1 MTNQIIYD
9 RKRSDVMIDLETM
22 GTNTCAPI
30 VSIGAVFFSPE
41 SEELG
46 ATFYVP
52 VNLRSSMLMVV
63 LPMVI
68 PFYGGCD
75 RARKPEPQ
83 FVLMMPLILR
93 MHFLNYHTLLLAMLV
108 I

>member
-46 ATFYVP
+46 PTFYVP
-52 VNLRSSMLMVV
+52 VNLRSSMLN
-63 LPMVI
+63 
-68 PFYGGCD
+68 GGVAD
-75 RARKPEPQ
+75 GDT
-83 FVLMMPLILR
+83 ILW
-93 MHFLNYHTLLLAMLV
+93 
-108 I
+108 

>member
-46 ATFYVP
+46 PTFYVP
-52 VNLRSSMLMVV
+52 
-63 LPMVI
+63 
-68 PFYGGCD
+68 
-75 RARKPEPQ
+75 
-83 FVLMMPLILR
+83 
-93 MHFLNYHTLLLAMLV
+93 
-108 I
+108 